1 MALIFDSWLKLW
13 MLSTR
18 PVVLDWI
25 DEIEAEVL
33 SWEGITGTLHQY
45 GGLQFNL
52 GKVEIGHI
60 HSNGIMDVL
69 FSRQFKQELMKEG
82 QIEDHHLFTKSGWIS
97 FLISSE
103 EDKNYAKYL
112 LGLSYERELHK
123 AKRGSLVNPFV

>member
-13 MLSTR
+13 MLLTR

-25 DEIEAEVL
+25 DEIEEEVL
-33 SWEGITGTLHQY
+33 SWKGITVTLHQY
-45 GGLQFNL
+45 GGSQFSL

-82 QIEDHHLFTKSGWIS
+82 RIEDHHLFTKSGWIS
-97 FLISSE
+97 FLITSE

-112 LGLSYERELHK
+112 LRLSYQREFDK
-123 AKRGSLVNPFV
+123 KRTYIF